1 MWMDDYVKMLEGA
14 GLVGSSGE
22 MMVSN
27 MWDERAAN
35 RANVTTNWNKFA
47 VELKKVNDN
56 MVELK
61 KMFRAFCAC
70 MIITVLLFFVIN
82 YNCKC

>member
-14 GLVGSSGE
+14 GLVGGSGE

-27 MWDERAAN
+27 MWDEWAAN
-35 RANVTTNWNKFA
+35 RADVTTNWNKFA
-47 VELKKVNDN
+47 VKLKKVNDN

-70 MIITVLLFFVIN
+70 MIIIVLLFFVIN

>member
-1 MWMDDYVKMLEGA
+1 
-14 GLVGSSGE
+14 
-22 MMVSN
+22 
-27 MWDERAAN
+27 
-35 RANVTTNWNKFA
+35 VTTNWNKFA
-47 VELKKVNDN
+47 VKLKKVNDN

-70 MIITVLLFFVIN
+70 MIIIVLLFFVIN